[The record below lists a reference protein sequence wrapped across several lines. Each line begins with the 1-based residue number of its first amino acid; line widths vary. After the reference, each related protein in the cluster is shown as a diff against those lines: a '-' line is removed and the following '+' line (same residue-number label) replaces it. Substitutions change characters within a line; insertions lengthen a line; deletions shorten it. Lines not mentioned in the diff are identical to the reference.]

1 MEPTRLRPRARTL
14 FYLRAFLALLIFW
27 VPATV
32 VGAAA
37 LATVAPLWLALAVP
51 GAVVFAAFLEALWL
65 PFLEHRRWGYALGED
80 ALTVERGV
88 IVRRVT
94 SVPVGRIQH
103 VDTRQG
109 PLERLLGL
117 VRLQVVTASGM
128 GADVVIPGL
137 DEVDAKELSAELLA
151 GVKVT
156 DVDDGV

>member
-51 GAVVFAAFLEALWL
+51 GAVVFAAFLEALW
-65 PFLEHRRWGYALGED
+65 
-80 ALTVERGV
+80 
-88 IVRRVT
+88 
-94 SVPVGRIQH
+94 
-103 VDTRQG
+103 
-109 PLERLLGL
+109 RLLGL